1 MFENGPLMTIMVAV
15 VLSGL
20 LSGVAYMVFV
30 EIFGKHLSSTQ
41 EGKWVRHDYM
51 VDEKAR
57 RRIRWSTL
65 IFFLVT
71 VVLCLGFQIVIGAP
85 TITPTPTPTI
95 RAAPEA
101 TSTLEPT
108 PPPKTVITVITYT
121 VQAGDT
127 LAKIAA
133 EFGVTV
139 EEIVEA
145 NDIEDPSLINVGQVL
160 VIPKP

>member
-1 MFENGPLMTIMVAV
+1 MSENGPLMSIVVAV

-30 EIFGKHLSSTQ
+30 DIFAKRLGFTQ
-41 EGKWVRHDYM
+41 QGSWVRHDYL
-51 VDEKAR
+51 VDQKAR

-85 TITPTPTPTI
+85 TNAPVPTPTI
-95 RAAPEA
+95 EPSPEA
-101 TSTLEPT
+101 TSTPERT
-108 PPPKTVITVITYT
+108 PPPTAVITYT
-121 VQAGDT
+121 VQSGDT

-133 EFGVTV
+133 KFGVTV

-145 NDIEDPSLINVGQVL
+145 NDIQDPSLINVGQVL
-160 VIPKP
+160 VIPTSRK

>member
-1 MFENGPLMTIMVAV
+1 MSENGPLMSIVVAV

-30 EIFGKHLSSTQ
+30 DIFAKRLGFTQ
-41 EGKWVRHDYM
+41 QGSWVRHDYL
-51 VDEKAR
+51 VDQKAR
-57 RRIRWSTL
+57 RRIRWGTL

-71 VVLCLGFQIVIGAP
+71 TVLCLAFQIVIASP

-95 RAAPEA
+95 GSTPQA
-101 TSTLEPT
+101 TSTPKRT
-108 PPPKTVITVITYT
+108 PPPTAVITHT

-139 EEIVEA
+139 EEIAEA

-160 VIPKP
+160 VIPTSRK

>member
-1 MFENGPLMTIMVAV
+1 MFVNGLLMSIGVAA

-30 EIFGKHLSSTQ
+30 EIFGKLLSSTQ
-41 EGKWVRHDYM
+41 EGKWVRHDYL

-85 TITPTPTPTI
+85 TITPAPTPTI
-95 RAAPEA
+95 GSTLEA
-101 TSTLEPT
+101 TSTPEPT
-108 PPPKTVITVITYT
+108 PPPIAVITYT

-127 LAKIAA
+127 LGKIAA

-139 EEIVEA
+139 EEIIEA

-160 VIPKP
+160 VIPQH